1 MEDTQKKAVE
11 KLVHA
16 LTPPGEDPAETI
28 SAIDRGW
35 ENAED
40 GALWLLNDITDWELT
55 YFVDWKD
62 TESFVE
68 CLSGIAKRWGATL
81 TFGVDDPLDEDFL
94 DETEVPE
101 LMIRAHGELLPQGL
115 LLWNWDTEGDA
126 YGGWITRPES
136 ESAVLEAGEAL
147 GAEIRTGDQPF

>member
-11 KLVHA
+11 KLVRA

-126 YGGWITRPES
+126 YGGWITRTES
-136 ESAVLEAGEAL
+136 ASAVLEAGEAL
-147 GAEIRTGDQPF
+147 GVEIRPGDQPF

>member
-40 GALWLLNDITDWELT
+40 GALWLLKDITDWELT

>member
-126 YGGWITRPES
+126 YGGWITKPES

>member
-40 GALWLLNDITDWELT
+40 DALWLLNDITDWELT

>member
-16 LTPPGEDPAETI
+16 LTPPGEDPAEKI

>member
-11 KLVHA
+11 KLVRA

>member
-101 LMIRAHGELLPQGL
+101 LVIRAHGELLPQGL

>member
-55 YFVDWKD
+55 Y
-62 TESFVE
+62 
-68 CLSGIAKRWGATL
+68 
-81 TFGVDDPLDEDFL
+81 
-94 DETEVPE
+94 
-101 LMIRAHGELLPQGL
+101 
-115 LLWNWDTEGDA
+115 
-126 YGGWITRPES
+126 
-136 ESAVLEAGEAL
+136 
-147 GAEIRTGDQPF
+147 

>member
-11 KLVHA
+11 KLVRA

-101 LMIRAHGELLPQGL
+101 LMIRAHGELLPQRL

-126 YGGWITRPES
+126 YGGWITRTES

-147 GAEIRTGDQPF
+147 GVEIRTGDQPF

>member
-101 LMIRAHGELLPQGL
+101 LMIRAHGELLPRGL

>member
-1 MEDTQKKAVE
+1 MKDTQKKTVE
-11 KLVHA
+11 KLVRA

-101 LMIRAHGELLPQGL
+101 LMIRAHGELLPQRL

-126 YGGWITRPES
+126 YGGWITRTES
-136 ESAVLEAGEAL
+136 ASAVLEAGEAL
-147 GAEIRTGDQPF
+147 GVEIRTGDQPF

>member
-1 MEDTQKKAVE
+1 M
-11 KLVHA
+11 
-16 LTPPGEDPAETI
+16 
-28 SAIDRGW
+28 
-35 ENAED
+35 
-40 GALWLLNDITDWELT
+40 
-55 YFVDWKD
+55 DWKD

>member
-1 MEDTQKKAVE
+1 MEDTQKKALE
-11 KLVHA
+11 KLVRA
-16 LTPPGEDPAETI
+16 LTPPVEDPAETI